1 MKIILMVGYV
11 SYEAQK
17 KIATGHPDYM
27 FVSNSFIVSDQTAD
41 TIMESIK
48 MVDAVMFIEADRDSR
63 LAYEVAAVMFKKP
76 IVTEE
81 MLTEEE
87 NTKME
92 INEAV
97 KELSDTAKQIIVDTM
112 RNPL

>member
-1 MKIILMVGYV
+1 MTIILMVGYG

-17 KIATGHPDYM
+17 KMAENHPDYL
-27 FVSNSFIVSDQTAD
+27 FISNSFIVSEQTAD
-41 TIMESIK
+41 TIMESVK
-48 MVDAVMFIEADRDSR
+48 MVDGIMFLEADRDSR

-112 RNPL
+112 QNPL

>member
-1 MKIILMVGYV
+1 MTIILIVGYG

-17 KIATGHPDYM
+17 KMAENHPDYL
-27 FVSNSFIVSDQTAD
+27 FISNSFIVSEQTAD
-41 TIMESIK
+41 TIMESVK
-48 MVDAVMFIEADRDSR
+48 MVDGIMFLEADRDSR

-81 MLTEEE
+81 MLKRAEREYAE
-87 NTKME
+87 GKVM
-92 INEAV
+92 

-112 RNPL
+112 QNPL

>member
-1 MKIILMVGYV
+1 MKIILMVGYA

-27 FVSNSFIVSDQTAD
+27 FVSNSFIVSEQNAD
-41 TIMESIK
+41 TIMESVK
-48 MVDAVMFIEADRDSR
+48 MVDAVMFTEVDRDSR

-81 MLTEEE
+81 MLKRAEREMAE
-87 NTKME
+87 GM
-92 INEAV
+92 V
-97 KELSDTAKQIIVDTM
+97 MKELSDTAKQIIVDTM

>member
-1 MKIILMVGYV
+1 MKIILMVGYG

-17 KIATGHPDYM
+17 KMAENHPDYL
-27 FVSNSFIVSDQTAD
+27 FISNSFIVSNQTAD
-41 TIMESIK
+41 TIMESVK
-48 MVDAVMFIEADRDSR
+48 MVDGIMFIETDRDSR

-81 MLTEEE
+81 TLKRAEREYVKGKVM
-87 NTKME
+87 
-92 INEAV
+92 

>member
-1 MKIILMVGYV
+1 MKIILMVGYG

-17 KIATGHPDYM
+17 KMAENHPDYL
-27 FVSNSFIVSDQTAD
+27 FISNSFIVSEQTAD
-41 TIMESIK
+41 TIMESVK
-48 MVDAVMFIEADRDSR
+48 MVDGIMFLEADRDSR

-81 MLTEEE
+81 ML
-87 NTKME
+87 KRME
-92 INEAV
+92 REMAEGMAM

>member
-11 SYEAQK
+11 SYEAQE
-17 KIATGHPDYM
+17 KIAEEHPDYM
-27 FVSNSFIVSDQTAD
+27 FVSSSFIIGDKTAD
-41 TIMESIK
+41 KIMESVK
-48 MVDAVMFIEADRDSR
+48 MVDGIMFLETDMDSR

-81 MLTEEE
+81 ML
-87 NTKME
+87 KRME
-92 INEAV
+92 REMAEGMAM